1 MDERETELCLVER
14 LIGKTRSRVL
24 GDIIYAY
31 YSMGYEVA
39 GHFCTAIILHVSR
52 LLLKAYFFESSLRAD
67 VQRSL
72 HLLDQGQS
80 RQKKQARQRVRQ
92 CRAISQV
99 YTVTISFVKSRLV
112 YMYECSFSTSVLH
125 FGELVLS

>member
-14 LIGKTRSRVL
+14 LIGKTRSRFL

-31 YSMGYEVA
+31 YSMGYEGA
-39 GHFCTAIILHVSR
+39 GHFCTAIILHISR

-72 HLLDQGQS
+72 HLLDQ
-80 RQKKQARQRVRQ
+80 VRQ

-99 YTVTISFVKSRLV
+99 YTVTKSFGKSRLV
-112 YMYECSFSTSVLH
+112 CLYECSFSTFVPY